1 MLATTSNERKAPR
14 TMQHRR
20 RTTRTIGTATAIAAM
35 AVVGGYVASTYSA
48 SATDEAPTVAP
59 AASAQPAPASGFV
72 PITGYRSYDSRVDP
86 DESGKIFLQEQ
97 RFVDVALDLDGN
109 ERIPDEATAVAFN
122 VTVTQTESAGY
133 VQISPPGTAFGETS
147 TVNWT
152 GPDQTVA
159 NGGNVLLYEGE
170 IFENNLVFHLGGAG
184 GAGAHVIIDITGYY
198 VPIN

>member
-1 MLATTSNERKAPR
+1 MSKATV
-14 TMQHRR
+14 
-20 RTTRTIGTATAIAAM
+20 IGTL
-35 AVVGGYVASTYSA
+35 AVVGGYLATTFTASA
-48 SATDEAPTVAP
+48 SDGATAVVP
-59 AASAQPAPASGFV
+59 AAAAQAAPASGFV
-72 PITGYRSYDSRVDP
+72 PISSYRSYDSRLGP
-86 DESGKIFLQEQ
+86 DESGKIFLEEQ

-122 VTVTQTESAGY
+122 VTVTQTEGAGY
-133 VQISPPGTAFGETS
+133 VQISPPGTEFGETS

-159 NGGNVLLYEGE
+159 NGGTVLLYEGD
-170 IFENNLVFHLGGAG
+170 IFENNLVFHLDGIG